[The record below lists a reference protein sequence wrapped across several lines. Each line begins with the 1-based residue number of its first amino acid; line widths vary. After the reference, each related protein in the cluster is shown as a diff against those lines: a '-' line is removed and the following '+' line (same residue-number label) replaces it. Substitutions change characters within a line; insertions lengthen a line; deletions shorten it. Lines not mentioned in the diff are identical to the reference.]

1 MTGGILLTLSHY
13 FLQNTMKKIAP
24 SVLGRLP
31 GTGEKHNFWRQ
42 RNVMKRHRVA
52 NNRLSS

>member
-24 SVLGRLP
+24 SVSGRLP
-31 GTGEKHNFWRQ
+31 GTGEKRNFWRQ